1 MTSKQDILAQIITLA
16 AQNEISAQE
25 IETAMLGS
33 KPAKLSEKTGG
44 SIAIKIFS
52 ILGGIFICA
61 GIFAFVGSF
70 WDKMGSAARVIIT
83 LGSGF
88 AAYIVGVTFFRK
100 SQYVAAISPILLAAA
115 FFETGGLFVLIHEYF
130 NNHTNNWRLACL
142 IVSGVMLVQQGLTFV
157 SMRIPV
163 LLFTTL
169 WAGSSFF
176 TVAFDML
183 NVSGEWNAIIV
194 GFSLLVIAYNLS
206 DSIYQK
212 TLQLAYIFGA
222 GTFFSGMAMIFFKS
236 SLYEF
241 SAAIVGTSLLCIAYG
256 VRSKIYQ
263 STLLLSYVVAS
274 WLFLYGWFDALK
286 GTSFE
291 VLYIAIACF
300 MIYFSVIVNSTV
312 LLIISVLSM
321 LSYIGYYTAQ
331 HFVHSVGWPLA
342 LIILGILFFIISAGA
357 LRIKKKYIS

>member
-1 MTSKQDILAQIITLA
+1 MSGKRDILAQIVKLA
-16 AQNEISAQE
+16 TQNGISAQE

-33 KPAKLSEKTGG
+33 KPAKLSEKTG
-44 SIAIKIFS
+44 SNIAIKIFS

-61 GIFAFVGSF
+61 GIFSFVGSF
-70 WDKMGSAARVIIT
+70 WDTMGSAPRVLIT

-88 AAYIVGVTFFRK
+88 AAYIVGVIFFRN
-100 SQYVAAISPILLAAA
+100 SQYVAAISPILLTAAL
-115 FFETGGLFVLIHEYF
+115 FETGGLFVLIHEYF
-130 NNHTNNWRLACL
+130 NNHTDNWRLACFMVFG
-142 IVSGVMLVQQGLTFV
+142 IMFVQQGLTFV

-176 TVAFDML
+176 SVAFDML
-183 NVSGEWNAIIV
+183 NVAGEWNAIIV

-212 TLQLAYIFGA
+212 ILQLAYIFGA
-222 GTFFSGMAMIFFKS
+222 GTFFSGVAVMLYKS
-236 SLYEF
+236 PFPEF
-241 SAAIVGTSLLCIAYG
+241 SSAILGTSLLLVSYG
-256 VRSKIYQ
+256 VRSKLYQ
-263 STLLLSYVVAS
+263 STLLLSYIVS
-274 WLFLYGWFDALK
+274 SLTFLYGWFDVLR

-300 MIYFSVIVNSTV
+300 MVYFSVLVHSTV

-331 HFVHSVGWPLA
+331 HFVNSVGWPLA
-342 LIILGILFFIISAGA
+342 LIMLGILFFIISAGA